1 MIRKT
6 GLWAFKRSS
15 ILLSLGFLMVIVTG
29 CTGLPD
35 KVTPVE
41 PFQLQRYLGEWH
53 EVARLDHSFERNL
66 VEVTANY
73 SLREDGG
80 VRVINAG
87 FNEKTQQA
95 ESVEGK
101 AYFIG
106 SDKVGRLKVSFFG
119 PFYGSYNIAKLTPDY
134 SISDRPI
141 TGLCLDIVAQP
152 NARPGRMQRL
162 FQNRRAAGDSAPAM
176 DTTSILPI
184 VTAEPF
190 ILALV

>member
-1 MIRKT
+1 MQ
-6 GLWAFKRSS
+6 
-15 ILLSLGFLMVIVTG
+15 
-29 CTGLPD
+29 
-35 KVTPVE
+35 
-41 PFQLQRYLGEWH
+41 PFELQRYLGEWH

-66 VEVTANY
+66 VDVTANY

-87 FNEKTQQA
+87 FNEKTLQA

-134 SISDRPI
+134 SMALVIGPSLDYAWILSRSQTP
-141 TGLCLDIVAQP
+141 GLAEC
-152 NARPGRMQRL
+152 NA
-162 FQNRRAAGDSAPAM
+162 FFK
-176 DTTSILPI
+176 
-184 VTAEPF
+184 TAEQLGIPRQQW
-190 ILALV
+190 IQLLSCQS